1 MSPYIEKQLFGISG
15 NNLDYFSVK
24 GTDAVD
30 FRSSNITNFDSLEK
44 NAVDLYSSFKSVY
57 LQDRENKVRNSNEA

>member
-1 MSPYIEKQLFGISG
+1 MNYFGISG

-30 FRSSNITNFDSLEK
+30 FRSDNMTNFDSLEK
-44 NAVDLYSSFKSVY
+44 IQLIYTPLLKVFIFKI
-57 LQDRENKVRNSNEA
+57 EKIK